1 MMAELKTKRN
11 DANVEDFINSVENE
25 KRRADAFKVLNLMKR
40 VTGEAPK
47 MWGSSIV
54 GFGSYSYTYASGRT
68 GDWMQIGFSPRK
80 QSLTLYI
87 MDGFNNYDELLKQ
100 LGKHKTGKSCLY
112 ISKLEDVD
120 MNILEELVSASVQHV
135 KERNAKG

>member
-120 MNILEELVSASVQHV
+120 MNILEELVRASVQHV